1 QKEFMEIKRKNKVRL
16 AEYIKE
22 HNGIEVDP
30 DSIFDVQVKR
40 LHEYKRQFLNI
51 LHVMYL
57 YNELKA
63 NPQMD
68 FYPRTFIFGAKAAAG
83 YRNAK
88 LTIKL
93 INSVADVIN
102 NDPVVDGRIKVVFIE
117 NYRVSNAEW
126 IFAAADVSEQI
137 STASK
142 EASGTGNMKFM
153 LNGAL
158 TLGTMDGANVEIC
171 QQVGDENIYIFGQ
184 TSDQVIHRYE
194 MGDYQASQWVEGDP
208 NIRRAVDFL
217 VGPEMLA
224 AGHEENLRRLH
235 DELVWKDWFQTLPDF
250 NAYVV
255 RKGQALS
262 DYACD
267 PLGWRKKCVINIA
280 KAGLFSSDRTIA
292 EYNKDIWH
300 LGE

>member
-1 QKEFMEIKRKNKVRL
+1 
-16 AEYIKE
+16 
-22 HNGIEVDP
+22 
-30 DSIFDVQVKR
+30 
-40 LHEYKRQFLNI
+40 
-51 LHVMYL
+51 
-57 YNELKA
+57 
-63 NPQMD
+63 
-68 FYPRTFIFGAKAAAG
+68 
-83 YRNAK
+83 
-88 LTIKL
+88 
-93 INSVADVIN
+93 
-102 NDPVVDGRIKVVFIE
+102 
-117 NYRVSNAEW
+117 
-126 IFAAADVSEQI
+126 
-137 STASK
+137 
-142 EASGTGNMKFM
+142 M
-153 LNGAL
+153 LNAAL

-280 KAGLFSSDRTIA
+280 KPACSAVTAQLPSTTRTSGIWRVIHFYKQPHPLSARAGDFCLCMASLHGIPDA
-292 EYNKDIWH
+292 EASA
-300 LGE
+300 GR